1 MTFAV
6 SPESYDRFMGRYSGP
21 LAAAFASFGGVEPGA
36 RVVDV
41 GCGPGALTGELVA
54 RVGAGNVSAADPS
67 EAFVAAV
74 HARHPDVDARV
85 AAAEALPFDDATFDA
100 ALAQLVVHFMSEPVA
115 GIVEMSRV
123 TRPGGV
129 VAACVWDFENDRAPI
144 STFWRAVRDLELDAP
159 GEAHL
164 AGARAGHLVG
174 LFTAAGLADVGG
186 GVVETRVDHTGF
198 DEWWEPFTLGVGPA
212 GAFAATLDTEV
223 LEAVRARCEELVP
236 PPPFAITAAAW
247 AARGR
252 VSPSAT
258 R

>member
-1 MTFAV
+1 VTFAV

-174 LFTAAGLADVGG
+174 LFTAAGLADVEG

-212 GAFAATLDTEV
+212 GAFTATLDTEV